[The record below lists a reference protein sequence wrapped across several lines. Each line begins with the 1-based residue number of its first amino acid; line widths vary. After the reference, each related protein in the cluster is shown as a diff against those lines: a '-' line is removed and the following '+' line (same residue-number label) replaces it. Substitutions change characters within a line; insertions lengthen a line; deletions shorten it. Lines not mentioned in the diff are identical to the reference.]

1 MKRRGKELEMRDLN
15 RISLILLTWYLVT
28 GVIMSILWV
37 TTLSIYSPA
46 SLNDFL
52 TASSWRWGELAPVVN
67 ITKIIIVWPTYYA
80 LVLILIQNLLTDV
93 SSTDYHMLVSVE
105 AIISPV
111 ISSLLVI
118 GFFFHFYPS
127 STS

>member
-1 MKRRGKELEMRDLN
+1 MKRRGKELEMRDWN

-28 GVIMSILWV
+28 GVIMSILVV
-37 TTLSIYSPA
+37 TTLSIYSPT

-52 TASSWRWGELAPVVN
+52 AASSWRWGELASVVN
-67 ITKIIIVWPTYYA
+67 ITKIIIGWPTYYA
-80 LVLILIQNLLTDV
+80 LVLVLIQNLLTDV
-93 SSTDYHMLVSVE
+93 SSTDYHILVSVE

-118 GFFFHFYPS
+118 GFFFHFYPI